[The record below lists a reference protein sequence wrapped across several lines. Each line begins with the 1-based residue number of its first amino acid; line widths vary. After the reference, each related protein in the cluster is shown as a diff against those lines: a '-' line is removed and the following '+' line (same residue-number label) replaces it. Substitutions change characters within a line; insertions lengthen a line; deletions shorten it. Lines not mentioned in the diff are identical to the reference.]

1 MSTLTETTRRTDAP
15 ARRDRLWSFVQLPLA
30 GALLASV
37 VTVVSWAPRLPGEVA
52 NQWSA
57 GEVTTVRPLAVTI
70 ASVAVPALA
79 AWLLLA
85 LARVTSDSVKFG
97 HRSTVGALAGLTLA
111 LTGAL
116 PLLVAPSLAT
126 GDPWSAPDPGVLPLI
141 ALGVVGLLVA
151 VGVAIAAGR
160 PGATGTP
167 GTPGATGAPG
177 APGAPGTPGATDTR
191 VPRGADTSRAP
202 RTIGGAAAVGA
213 ALAVVVLAALT
224 IAPWPLALVA
234 GATAA
239 TAGAALRTLRRPSA
253 P

>member
-126 GDPWSAPDPGVLPLI
+126 SDPWSAPDPGVLPLI

-151 VGVAIAAGR
+151 VGVAIGAGR
-160 PGATGTP
+160 PGAT
-167 GTPGATGAPG
+167 
-177 APGAPGTPGATDTR
+177 GTPGATDTR

-224 IAPWPLALVA
+224 IVPWPLALVA

-239 TAGAALRTLRRPSA
+239 TAGAALRALRRPLA
-253 P
+253 A

>member
-1 MSTLTETTRRTDAP
+1 MSTLTETRRRTDAP

-30 GALLASV
+30 GALLAGV

-70 ASVAVPALA
+70 ASVAVPALV

-126 GDPWSAPDPGVLPLI
+126 TDPWSAPDPGVLPLI

-151 VGVAIAAGR
+151 IGVAIGAGR
-160 PGATGTP
+160 PGATGT
-167 GTPGATGAPG
+167 TGR
-177 APGAPGTPGATDTR
+177 TSATDTTGTR
-191 VPRGADTSRAP
+191 VPRDADASRAP
-202 RTIGGAAAVGA
+202 RMIGGAAAVGA

-224 IAPWPLALVA
+224 IVPWPLALVA

-239 TAGAALRTLRRPSA
+239 TAGAALRTLRRPPAS
-253 P
+253 